1 MSGFRKLLH
10 WIDAY
15 VEQTL
20 MAILL
25 AVIVVLIG
33 VNVFMRK
40 VMLSSLAWSD
50 ELARYCFIYLVFIGV
65 GYAVKTDAT
74 IKINILETSL
84 PKIAPFLVAFQD
96 AFYLAFLIYMMK
108 PAYSIVAYFETHPQK
123 SASLQLPMQYLY
135 VACLISF
142 SWAIFRMLQKYY
154 RRLVRRKPKEENKEE
169 AV

>member
-1 MSGFRKLLH
+1 MSGLKKLLH
-10 WIDAY
+10 WIDEYA
-15 VEQTL
+15 EQTL

-33 VNVFMRK
+33 INVFMRR

-50 ELARYCFIYLVFIGV
+50 ELARYCFIYLVFIGI
-65 GYAVKTDAT
+65 GYAVKTDTT

-84 PKIAPFLVAFQD
+84 PKIAPFLVVFQD
-96 AFYLAFLIYMMK
+96 VFYLAFLAYMMK
-108 PAYSIVAYFETHPQK
+108 PAYSIVAYFEGHPQK

-135 VACLISF
+135 VACFISF

-154 RRLVRRKPKEENKEE
+154 RRLVRRKSKDENREE

>member
-40 VMLSSLAWSD
+40 
-50 ELARYCFIYLVFIGV
+50 
-65 GYAVKTDAT
+65 T
-74 IKINILETSL
+74 
-84 PKIAPFLVAFQD
+84 
-96 AFYLAFLIYMMK
+96 
-108 PAYSIVAYFETHPQK
+108 
-123 SASLQLPMQYLY
+123 
-135 VACLISF
+135 
-142 SWAIFRMLQKYY
+142 
-154 RRLVRRKPKEENKEE
+154 
-169 AV
+169 